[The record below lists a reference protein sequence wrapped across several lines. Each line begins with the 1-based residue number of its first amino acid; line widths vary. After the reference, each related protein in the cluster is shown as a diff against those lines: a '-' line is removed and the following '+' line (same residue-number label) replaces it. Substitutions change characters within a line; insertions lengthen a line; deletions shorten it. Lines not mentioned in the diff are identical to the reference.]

1 MIRPVFLFL
10 CFVLAALVSCSQ
22 LTAPG
27 TLLYFVERE
36 PGGEPYR
43 TRMIVTVGFL
53 RIDGGAGSEDFLLFD
68 RADGTIYNV
77 LSADKQILV
86 IGHRLMVPTPPD
98 LKSKVVPDDQQVPG
112 VGGHKVRHYK
122 LLTNEKPC
130 YDLYAAEGLLTD
142 AVLALREYR
151 EALAGEQAVTV
162 SSFPKGTQ
170 SPCDLANNVYLPARH
185 LAHGFPVRYT
195 DMSGRTSELM
205 DYADYRAEAAVFQL
219 PKNYR
224 RMMIEDLRGKK

>member
-1 MIRPVFLFL
+1 MIRAVFLFL
-10 CFVLAALVSCSQ
+10 CFLLTVLASCSQ

-53 RIDGGAGSEDFLLFD
+53 RIDGGAGSKDFLLFD

-77 LSADKQILV
+77 SSADKQILV
-86 IGHRLMVPTPPD
+86 IGHRLMLPAPPD
-98 LKSKVVPDDQQVPG
+98 LKSKVAPDDQQVPS
-112 VGGHKVRHYK
+112 VGEHKVRHYR
-122 LLTNEKPC
+122 LLTNEKLC
-130 YDLYAAEGLLTD
+130 YDLYAAEGLLPE

-162 SSFPKGTQ
+162 PALPKGMQ

-185 LAHGFPVRYT
+185 LAHGFPVRYA
-195 DMSGRTSELM
+195 DMTGRTSELV

-224 RMMIEDLRGKK
+224 RMLIEDLRGKK

>member
-1 MIRPVFLFL
+1 MIRAVFLFL
-10 CFVLAALVSCSQ
+10 CFGLAALVSCSK

-77 LSADKQILV
+77 SSADKQVLV
-86 IGHRLMVPTPPD
+86 IGHRLMMPTPPD
-98 LKSKVVPDDQQVPG
+98 LKSKVVPDDQQVPS
-112 VGGHKVRHYK
+112 VGGHKVRHYQ
-122 LLTNEKPC
+122 LLTNDKPC
-130 YDLYAAEGLLTD
+130 YDLYAAEGLLPE

-162 SSFPKGTQ
+162 SSFPKGMQ

-195 DMSGRTSELM
+195 DMTGRTSELV

-224 RMMIEDLRGKK
+224 RMRIEDLRGRK

>member
-1 MIRPVFLFL
+1 MIRPVHLLL
-10 CFVLAALVSCSQ
+10 CFLLTALVSCSQ

-53 RIDGGAGSEDFLLFD
+53 RIDGGAASEDFLLFD

-77 LSADKQILV
+77 SSADKQILV
-86 IGHRLMVPTPPD
+86 IGHRLMLPTPPD

-112 VGGHKVRHYK
+112 VGGHKVRHYR
-122 LLTNEKPC
+122 LLTNEKSC
-130 YDLYAAEGLLTD
+130 YDLYAADGLLTE

-151 EALAGEQAVTV
+151 EALA
-162 SSFPKGTQ
+162 
-170 SPCDLANNVYLPARH
+170 
-185 LAHGFPVRYT
+185 
-195 DMSGRTSELM
+195 
-205 DYADYRAEAAVFQL
+205 
-219 PKNYR
+219 
-224 RMMIEDLRGKK
+224 